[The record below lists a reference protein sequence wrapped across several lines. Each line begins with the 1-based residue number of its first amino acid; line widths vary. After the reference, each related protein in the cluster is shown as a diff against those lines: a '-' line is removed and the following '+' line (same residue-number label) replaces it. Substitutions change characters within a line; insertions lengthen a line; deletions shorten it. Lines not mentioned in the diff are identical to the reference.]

1 MLNSELLAW
10 DDYLLWLGTP
20 LRATDMQWCLFSGSS
35 IYELFN
41 NSNIYETRKFT
52 KVIRRMKDDY
62 FKLSE
67 TSPP

>member
-1 MLNSELLAW
+1 MLSSELLAW
-10 DDYLLWLGTP
+10 DDCLLWLGTP

-35 IYELFN
+35 IYEKR
-41 NSNIYETRKFT
+41 IYETRKVT
-52 KVIRRMKDDY
+52 KVIRRMRNDY

>member
-10 DDYLLWLGTP
+10 DDYLLWLGTT
-20 LRATDMQWCLFSGSS
+20 LRAADMQWCLFSD
-35 IYELFN
+35 
-41 NSNIYETRKFT
+41 SNIYEMRKFT

>member
-1 MLNSELLAW
+1 MLNSEILAW
-10 DDYLLWLGTP
+10 DDYLLWLGTS
-20 LRATDMQWCLFSGSS
+20 LRSTDMQWCLFSGSS
-35 IYELFN
+35 IYELF
-41 NSNIYETRKFT
+41 SGYEMRTFT

>member
-1 MLNSELLAW
+1 MLSSELLAW

-20 LRATDMQWCLFSGSS
+20 PLRATNMQWCLFSDSS
-35 IYELFN
+35 IYEK
-41 NSNIYETRKFT
+41 RKFT